1 MLLSRSPQGGLQVVE
16 LTATTVILIFVTFFA
31 YLGSRRDV
39 RKELLFFAGLLLGTG
54 LSLVDCKPLV
64 PMTNRLSRLLTFA
77 IKGGAMADDP
87 LPIWEA
93 VKKRP
98 PLVNPAD
105 PESLLWFNTA
115 VFAALAVAFY
125 LLGNRLWRG
134 DAPDILAM
142 AMGRLQGKK
151 SKRSLNQMTSALLT
165 QLTSTVVGGLNGFL
179 VAMFFIPRYL
189 AATQTLV
196 VIPGTAAWDVLTRN
210 LRYAIVVVFLV
221 FIVRGWQQAKR
232 R

>member
-1 MLLSRSPQGGLQVVE
+1 MLLSRTPQGGLQVVE
-16 LTATTVILIFVTFFA
+16 LTATTVILIFVAFFA
-31 YLGSRRDV
+31 YFGSRRDV

-54 LSLVDCKPLV
+54 LSLVDCKPLI
-64 PMTNRLSRLLTFA
+64 PITNRLSRLLLFA

-93 VKKRP
+93 VKKQP

-125 LLGNRLWRG
+125 LLGNRLWRQE
-134 DAPDILAM
+134 PPNILNILAM
-142 AMGRLQGKK
+142 AGSKK
-151 SKRSLNQMTSALLT
+151 SRSQMPTVLLT

-179 VAMFFIPRYL
+179 VAMFVIPRYL

-196 VIPGTAAWDVLTRN
+196 IIPGTAAWDMLTRN
-210 LRYAIVVVFLV
+210 LRYIIVVVFLV
-221 FIVRGWQQAKR
+221 FIVRGWQQTKR